1 MVKMSQQWIKVY
13 KRLTIKNT
21 GRDLNQ
27 NNNSTLK
34 GKLQALEE
42 DINDVAVFMNLH
54 KKELVDLKVGKENLQ
69 DELKSKNVQVKSD
82 LASEL
87 NKVEEQMKT
96 HFSHQKTE
104 NTKLQQQITHLKN
117 EKTSLQIL
125 LNSK

>member
-1 MVKMSQQWIKVY
+1 M
-13 KRLTIKNT
+13 T

-27 NNNSTLK
+27 NMNSTLK

-42 DINDVAVFMNLH
+42 DINGVAINMNGH
-54 KKELVDLKVGKENLQ
+54 KKELVDLKAGKDNLQ
-69 DELKSKNVQVKSD
+69 DELKSKNIQVKSE

-96 HFSHQKTE
+96 HFSHQKAE

-117 EKTSLQIL
+117 EKTSLQTL
-125 LNSK
+125 LNSN